1 MIDQTPSPDEANDST
16 AGPDPATDLEAE
28 RRLRKAA
35 EKEAAETRR
44 EAAGY
49 RVKLRELKQ
58 QGNLTVAAWRP
69 SSDPRTDGLVGYADI
84 RLGSLLVFDV
94 RLIRREGVFGL
105 SWPARRPMASERL
118 HEIMRPTPAL
128 DGRALAALL
137 EFAFPADT
145 VELPA

>member
-1 MIDQTPSPDEANDST
+1 MITKTPSPDSANDST

-58 QGNLTVAAWRP
+58 QANLTVAAWRP

-94 RLIRREGVFGL
+94 RLIRSNGAFLL
-105 SWPARRPMASERL
+105 SWPARKPMGSDRL
-118 HEIMRPTPAL
+118 AEIMRPTPAL

-137 EFAFPADT
+137 DFAFPETT
-145 VELPA
+145 VGLP